1 MAPVRGGRPP
11 HVGILLLFSIKNYD
25 KPSCVRGVMVKNT
38 FLIRTNVTL
47 SHSGAAFGQTEV
59 DLGSYTNLGSSKPE
73 VLRIHSAHW
82 YIQDSDG
89 MMPDLGGNKAG
100 IVSWQL
106 ATTSQTTLMQVT
118 DDACLMGGQAGVRNG
133 DSAQNPPS
141 TGFTDSLLPQDLTA
155 GQVVAVPSIFLGGKV
170 GSEFVED
177 VNIGLILECTTEAMT
192 KANAVALAISQQ

>member
-1 MAPVRGGRPP
+1 MA
-11 HVGILLLFSIKNYD
+11 
-25 KPSCVRGVMVKNT
+25 KNT
-38 FLIRTNVTL
+38 FLIRANVTL
-47 SHSGAAFGQTEV
+47 SHSGAAFGQTEI
-59 DLGSYTNLGSSKPE
+59 DLGSYTNLGSTKPE

-89 MMPDLGGNKAG
+89 MMPDLGANKAG

-106 ATTSQTTLMQVT
+106 ATTTQTALMQIT
-118 DDACLMGGQAGVRNG
+118 DDAFLMGGQAGVRNG